1 MQRELTQKA
10 AEGLFI
16 ENLTFTIPPSRL
28 RVPPPFTQ
36 GRLFSTSRKVILQ
49 NLLNIFTYPK
59 ICDIIIMPNE
69 LNNCA
74 DRYIFSLRDNYT
86 LFVHTI
92 KRIHLV
98 KMRLPFDGVISI
110 GV

>member
-1 MQRELTQKA
+1 
-10 AEGLFI
+10 
-16 ENLTFTIPPSRL
+16 
-28 RVPPPFTQ
+28 
-36 GRLFSTSRKVILQ
+36 
-49 NLLNIFTYPK
+49 
-59 ICDIIIMPNE
+59 MPNE
-69 LNNCA
+69 LNNRA

>member
-1 MQRELTQKA
+1 
-10 AEGLFI
+10 
-16 ENLTFTIPPSRL
+16 
-28 RVPPPFTQ
+28 
-36 GRLFSTSRKVILQ
+36 
-49 NLLNIFTYPK
+49 
-59 ICDIIIMPNE
+59 MPNE
-69 LNNCA
+69 LNNRA

-92 KRIHLV
+92 KRIHWV